1 MAETAVIPAWVV
13 PPPAQVADCHR
24 LAYADAVAT
33 RSTRCMAVTA
43 TISWVVG
50 LQEAP
55 IVGQPEVATRDAAFD
70 VMLAADAGNNPD
82 PAGQAWCAGVAVTL
96 SWLLGLYR
104 TPPVQIPRRLDD
116 GTTPTVE
123 QLYTELMTGKTGL
136 PEQRLAARQQAEK
149 DAALHRRLAECADSV
164 H

>member
-1 MAETAVIPAWVV
+1 M
-13 PPPAQVADCHR
+13 QVADCHR
-24 LAYADAVAT
+24 LAYADAAAT
-33 RSTRCMAVTA
+33 RSARCMAVTA
-43 TISWVVG
+43 TINWVTG
-50 LQEAP
+50 LQTAP
-55 IVGQPEVATRDAAFD
+55 ITGQPETATRAAAYD
-70 VMLAADAGNNPD
+70 VMLLADGASPD
-82 PAGQAWCAGVAVTL
+82 LNATPAGQAWCAGVAVTL

-136 PEQRLAARQQAEK
+136 PEQKLAARQQAEK
-149 DAALHRRLAECADSV
+149 DAAHHRRLARSADSV

>member
-1 MAETAVIPAWVV
+1 V
-13 PPPAQVADCHR
+13 QVADCHR
-24 LAYADAVAT
+24 LAYADAAAT

-43 TISWVVG
+43 TINWVTG

-55 IVGQPEVATRDAAFD
+55 ITGQPAIATRHAAHD
-70 VMLAADAGNNPD
+70 VMLLADDGNNPD

-96 SWLLGLYR
+96 SWLLGLYG

-123 QLYTELMTGKTGL
+123 QLYTELMVGKTGL
-136 PEQRLAARQQAEK
+136 PEQKLAARQQAEK
-149 DAALHRRLAECADSV
+149 DAALHRRLAQSADSV

>member
-1 MAETAVIPAWVV
+1 M
-13 PPPAQVADCHR
+13 QVSDCHR

-33 RSTRCMAVTA
+33 RSTRSMAVTA
-43 TISWVVG
+43 TISWVTG

-55 IVGQPEVATRDAAFD
+55 ITGQPTEATRDAAYD
-70 VMLAADAGNNPD
+70 ELLLAEREGAD
-82 PAGQAWCAGVAVTL
+82 PAWRSGVTGAL

-104 TPPVQIPRRLDD
+104 TPPMQIPRRLDD
-116 GTTPTVE
+116 GTTPTAE

-136 PEQRLAARQQAEK
+136 PEQKLAARQQAEK
-149 DAALHRRLAECADSV
+149 DAARHRRLAQLADSV